1 MRDAEPTVRLSVTV
15 SKSIDELLDRLAER
29 SGTSKS
35 EVLRKAIFLME
46 AAADAKDKGKLFGVT
61 SADGKLETRI
71 LVP

>member
-1 MRDAEPTVRLSVTV
+1 MGEAEPTVRLSVTV
-15 SKSIDELLDRLAER
+15 SKSIDDLLERLSKR
-29 SGTSKS
+29 TGSSKS

-61 SADGKLETRI
+61 DAEGHLETRI